1 MNKRSQMYKVF
12 YNEKALILSEKPI
25 SNLKN
30 LAFNNEGQF
39 EEALALL
46 RNSSNTEVNIYHHNL
61 NSLWENFKN
70 HLDYLEAAGGLVQ
83 NQKKEIL
90 FIHRLD
96 KWDLPKGKLEIGET
110 PKIAAVREVEEECGI
125 SNLILKDLITITYH
139 IYFQDNLKLKATYWY
154 EMDYD
159 GNEELIPQTEEG
171 IGIAEWKNQSE
182 IPQILQ
188 NTYENIK
195 LVLEKI
201 PLINQ

>member
-1 MNKRSQMYKVF
+1 MYKVF

-70 HLDYLEAAGGLVQ
+70 HLEYLEAAGGLVQ